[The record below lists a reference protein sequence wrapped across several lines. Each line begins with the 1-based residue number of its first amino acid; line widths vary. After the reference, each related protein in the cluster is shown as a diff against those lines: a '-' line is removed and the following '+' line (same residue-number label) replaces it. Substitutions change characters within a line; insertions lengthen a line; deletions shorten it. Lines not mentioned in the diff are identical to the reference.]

1 MDDYNISTLTD
12 SKNEWCARLTNI
24 LTPCLI
30 EGMKSVFDEAYKI
43 CSDND
48 EEEKY
53 LMTFQ
58 NLLNNIPKWSAEIVA
73 TEKDRIIGSSGCNYL
88 EDLLTC
94 VHITQLKSLTSSR
107 AGLKQKKVNIDIP
120 NIDIFIHKAYIN
132 IARKVYV
139 NVYLFEANI
148 MPLQIQK
155 NNRELELIVKECIL
169 NTIRENIPVENILK
183 IYLDETQE
191 TDVVVE
197 EKKETIVDKE
207 ALEKMNKLKQ
217 KEELE
222 TLKKEVSDKLK
233 ADSKKS
239 LTQSIEKANK
249 SINDTKTNETKTNE
263 DKSNEIKTTKSL
275 SNDLESNDLEK
286 SDNELTDYSSDNDS
300 KINLDSD
307 LESVN
312 DDVLDIKTLD
322 DDPDKLDL
330 EILDIDKK
338 EANDEDSIVLDI
350 EEL

>member
-30 EGMKSVFDEAYKI
+30 EGMKSIFDEAYKI

-239 LTQSIEKANK
+239 LTQSIAKANQ
-249 SINDTKTNETKTNE
+249 SINETKTNE
-263 DKSNEIKTTKSL
+263 DKSN
-275 SNDLESNDLEK
+275 DLESNELEK
-286 SDNELTDYSSDNDS
+286 SDNEVTDYSSDNDS

-338 EANDEDSIVLDI
+338 ETKDDDSIVLDI